1 MTRGLALFEEVG
13 GLLNEHCVK
22 CHGGEKTKSDFDLT
36 TREGLLAGGAEGV
49 AVVPFDAGA
58 SLMMKMMRHEE
69 EPSMPDKKPKLPDEV
84 IDRIAA
90 WIDLGAPYE
99 APLIAGKTPP
109 RDKSKVSAED
119 RKWWSFLPLSHPAVP
134 AGAPHPIDAFLLA
147 KAADRKLALNPA
159 ADPRTLLRRA
169 HLTLTGLPPSAAE
182 AAAFATAAGADLPGA
197 MASLADRL
205 LASPHFGER
214 WARHWLDVA
223 RFAESSGFEHDYDRP
238 HAWHFRDFV
247 IRAINRDMPY
257 DQFMNWQLAG
267 DEFEPGNAEA
277 MMATGFLGA
286 GVYPT
291 QITANEVE
299 RVRYDALD
307 DMLATTSSAMLGL
320 TVGCARCHDHKFDP
334 FPAND
339 YYRLLS
345 TFTTTVRSNID
356 LDLQDEASVAAR
368 ANHAAEQE
376 RLAAGRAAWEA
387 TTLRPEFDRWVAG
400 NPAAPV
406 GTVWTLADGGIESKG
421 GATFARQPDGSWLAA
436 GANPASDIYTITTTV
451 DAEVSAIK
459 IEALADPTLRHK
471 GPGRAE
477 NGNFALS
484 RIRVSARPA
493 GGGEAREIALQ
504 PGEFTHQQN
513 AGGLSVAAS
522 LDDQPSTGWA
532 VDGQIGND
540 HAAIFTFAEP
550 VRFAGGSH
558 LTVTLEFSVNT
569 GHHIGR
575 PRISLCTGGA
585 PVLKAPAVPA
595 AVAALLA
602 KLPAAATLAAA
613 ERDTLFAW
621 WKTNHPGW
629 LEQDAAIARHAA
641 SRPVSAAKV
650 MVCAEGYDPIVMH
663 SQGPPFFN
671 ETHAL
676 KRGDPNQKTGVARQG
691 FLQVLMRD
699 ADEKRWQWTPPAG
712 SKSSGRRR
720 SMAGWLTDVEH
731 GAGALAARVAVNRVW
746 QHHFG
751 RGIVGSPNDFGK
763 TGDAPTHPELLD
775 WLAGELI
782 RNGWKLKAIHR
793 LILTSEAW
801 RQSTATSAA
810 KRAADPDNKLILRAS
825 PRRLEAEVARDAI
838 LAVSGQLDPQPF
850 GPGTLDENSRRRSI
864 YFTVKRSQLVNSM
877 VVFDAPEPLASQ
889 GTRPTTTVAPQALF
903 LMNSP
908 QARAW
913 AAAMTAKVW
922 PAGTVE
928 ERINQAYLATLG
940 REAAADELALV
951 LPFLEAQASRHRDA
965 GQPEPDAAISAF
977 TDYCQTLFSL
987 NEFLYIP

>member
-1 MTRGLALFEEVG
+1 
-13 GLLNEHCVK
+13 
-22 CHGGEKTKSDFDLT
+22 
-36 TREGLLAGGAEGV
+36 
-49 AVVPFDAGA
+49 
-58 SLMMKMMRHEE
+58 
-69 EPSMPDKKPKLPDEV
+69 
-84 IDRIAA
+84 
-90 WIDLGAPYE
+90 
-99 APLIAGKTPP
+99 
-109 RDKSKVSAED
+109 
-119 RKWWSFLPLSHPAVP
+119 
-134 AGAPHPIDAFLLA
+134 
-147 KAADRKLALNPA
+147 
-159 ADPRTLLRRA
+159 
-169 HLTLTGLPPSAAE
+169 
-182 AAAFATAAGADLPGA
+182 
-197 MASLADRL
+197 
-205 LASPHFGER
+205 
-214 WARHWLDVA
+214 
-223 RFAESSGFEHDYDRP
+223 
-238 HAWHFRDFV
+238 
-247 IRAINRDMPY
+247 
-257 DQFMNWQLAG
+257 
-267 DEFEPGNAEA
+267 
-277 MMATGFLGA
+277 
-286 GVYPT
+286 
-291 QITANEVE
+291 
-299 RVRYDALD
+299 
-307 DMLATTSSAMLGL
+307 
-320 TVGCARCHDHKFDP
+320 
-334 FPAND
+334 
-339 YYRLLS
+339 
-345 TFTTTVRSNID
+345 
-356 LDLQDEASVAAR
+356 
-368 ANHAAEQE
+368 
-376 RLAAGRAAWEA
+376 
-387 TTLRPEFDRWVAG
+387 
-400 NPAAPV
+400 
-406 GTVWTLADGGIESKG
+406 
-421 GATFARQPDGSWLAA
+421 
-436 GANPASDIYTITTTV
+436 
-451 DAEVSAIK
+451 
-459 IEALADPTLRHK
+459 
-471 GPGRAE
+471 
-477 NGNFALS
+477 
-484 RIRVSARPA
+484 
-493 GGGEAREIALQ
+493 
-504 PGEFTHQQN
+504 
-513 AGGLSVAAS
+513 
-522 LDDQPSTGWA
+522 
-532 VDGQIGND
+532 
-540 HAAIFTFAEP
+540 
-550 VRFAGGSH
+550 
-558 LTVTLEFSVNT
+558 
-569 GHHIGR
+569 
-575 PRISLCTGGA
+575 
-585 PVLKAPAVPA
+585 
-595 AVAALLA
+595 
-602 KLPAAATLAAA
+602 
-613 ERDTLFAW
+613 
-621 WKTNHPGW
+621 
-629 LEQDAAIARHAA
+629 
-641 SRPVSAAKV
+641 